1 MSEQNVQLY
10 AQALHQALIAEW
22 QRMLRDLATQVGSL
36 SGSAQDQAAAVEKA
50 LPANAPAALRNF
62 ALTLVKNND
71 LRALPEVAAAL
82 GAFIGETTQAV
93 SAEVQSAAPLTDAQR
108 QQVESQLAA
117 KYGRGLDVRYSVDP
131 ALLGGL
137 IVRVGDQV
145 IDTSVRSRLAAV
157 HRAMV
162 TG

>member
-22 QRMLRDLATQVGSL
+22 QQQLRDLAAQVGSL

-50 LPANAPAALRNF
+50 LPANAPAAL
-62 ALTLVKNND
+62 
-71 LRALPEVAAAL
+71 
-82 GAFIGETTQAV
+82 GAFTGETVQSI
-93 SAEVQSAAPLTDAQR
+93 SAEVQSAAPLTEAQR
-108 QQVESQLAA
+108 QQVEVQLTE
-117 KYGRGLDVRYSVDP
+117 KFGRGLDVRYSVDP
-131 ALLGGL
+131 GLLGGL

-145 IDTSVRSRLAAV
+145 IDTSVRSRLATV